1 MAHKPETR
9 NAVRASYVHEHLP
22 LEAAAEKHDVSYPT
36 VRTWKKRAKENGD
49 DWEKARAANRM
60 ANGGL
65 GDITV
70 QLLEDFT
77 LLFRTT
83 VEDITTGEYDGL
95 KKAEALSRLSDAYTK
110 TMKAA
115 AGGDPKIAKL
125 STALETLQLLANHI
139 KEEHPDALE
148 RFSLILEPF
157 GAKVNEAFG

>member
-9 NAVRASYVHEHLP
+9 NAVRASYVRDHLP
-22 LEAAAEKHDVSYPT
+22 LDAACEKHDVSFNT
-36 VRTWKKRAKENGD
+36 GRSWKKRAKENGD
-49 DWEKARAANRM
+49 NWDKARAANRM
-60 ANGGL
+60 AEGGL
-65 GDITV
+65 GEITT

-77 LLFRTT
+77 LLFKSTI
-83 VEDITTGEYDGL
+83 EDITTGEYDGL

-115 AGGDPKIAKL
+115 TGGDPKIAKL

-157 GAKVNEAFG
+157 GEKVNEAFG